1 MHVEHFEKGVR
12 YSDQQLI
19 LLARKIGK
27 LATYCRRL
35 KDEGSSIRV
44 EAERGDTKKD
54 VDQISVQ
61 VTVHLPKTILR
72 AESLKTDAMTALD
85 RCIEKLKP
93 QILRYKEMH
102 TGKGKVR
109 AARKKSRM
117 E

>member
-12 YSDQQLI
+12 YNDAQLV

-44 EAERGDTKKD
+44 EAEREDTKKEAD
-54 VDQISVQ
+54 RVQ
-61 VTVHLPKTILR
+61 VMVTVHLPKTVLC
-72 AESLKTDAMTALD
+72 AESLKNDPLTALD
-85 RCIEKLKP
+85 RCIEKLEP
-93 QILRYKEMH
+93 QIKRYKEMH

-109 AARKKSRM
+109 AARRKAA
-117 E
+117 